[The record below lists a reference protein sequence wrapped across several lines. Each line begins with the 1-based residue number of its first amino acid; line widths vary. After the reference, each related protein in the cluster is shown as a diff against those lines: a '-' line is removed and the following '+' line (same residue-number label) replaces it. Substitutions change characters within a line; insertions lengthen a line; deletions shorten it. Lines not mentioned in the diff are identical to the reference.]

1 MSKPRILLADGH
13 RMVVTALE
21 KLLQTHCEVLGSVSD
36 GRALMDRAR
45 QLKPDIILLEVM
57 MPLLNGLEAAE
68 FLKAE
73 MPKLKLIFVTAK
85 DSPELVAEAFRVGA
99 SGYLLKSC
107 DAGELFRAIEEA
119 QRNRSYVTPLVDQ
132 ETVETLLNGG
142 RARKA
147 SASLTSRQ
155 REVLQLLAEGLS
167 MKQAARILEVSPR
180 TIAFH
185 KYRMM
190 EDLGLRNNAE
200 LYQLAV
206 RQHIVSV

>member
-1 MSKPRILLADGH
+1 MNKPRILLADDQ

-21 KLLQTHCEVLGSVSD
+21 KMLEPHYEVLGCVSD
-36 GRALMDRAR
+36 GRALMERAR
-45 QLKPDIILLEVM
+45 QLRPDIIVLEVM

-73 MPKLKLIFVTAK
+73 MPKLKLIFLTAK
-85 DSPELVAEAFRVGA
+85 ESPELVAEAFSVGA
-99 SGYLLKSC
+99 CGYLLKRA
-107 DAGELFRAIEEA
+107 DIAELFEAIEEVR
-119 QRNRSYVTPLVDQ
+119 RNRSYITTLMDQ
-132 ETVETLLNGG
+132 TAVEALM
-142 RARKA
+142 RRPCHRKA
-147 SASLTSRQ
+147 SANLTSRQ

-167 MKQAARILEVSPR
+167 MKQAARVLEVSPR

>member
-1 MSKPRILLADGH
+1 MNKPRILLADDH

-21 KLLQTHCEVLGSVSD
+21 KLLQPHVEVLGSVSD
-36 GRALMDRAR
+36 GRALMERAR
-45 QLKPDIILLEVM
+45 ELKPDIVLLEVM

-73 MPKLKLIFVTAK
+73 MPKLKLIFLTAK
-85 DSPELVAEAFRVGA
+85 EDPELVAEAFRAGA
-99 SGYLLKSC
+99 SGYLLKRADVC
-107 DAGELFRAIEEA
+107 ELFQAIQEV
-119 QRNRSYVTPLVDQ
+119 QRNRSFVTPLIDH
-132 ETVETLLNGG
+132 ETVDTLLCRPGP
-142 RARKA
+142 RKV

-167 MKQAARILEVSPR
+167 MKQAARVLEVSPR

-200 LYQLAV
+200 LFQLAV